1 MKRISLFLLT
11 ISCLTLLACATG
23 KDKTSGTITY
33 LDFEGGFYGIIT
45 EDNTKLLPIN
55 LDEAYWINGKKIKF
69 NYTEKTDM
77 MSIHQWGILV
87 EISGIDLK

>member
-1 MKRISLFLLT
+1 MKRKILLLLT
-11 ISCLTLLACATG
+11 ISFLIFIACTTG
-23 KDKTSGTITY
+23 KNKASGTITY

-45 EDNTKLLPIN
+45 EDNTKLLPVN
-55 LDEAYWINGKKIKF
+55 LDEAYWIDGKKIHF
-69 NYTEKTDM
+69 NYTEKPDM